1 MVRSGLMLPSDEVK
15 KGIDRAPH
23 RTLFKAMGYTD
34 QELDQPLVAVVSSAN
49 EIIPGHIH
57 LDKVVDAVKAGVRM
71 GGGTPVEFSVI
82 GICDGIAMGHS
93 GMRYSLASREVIAAS
108 IELEVMAHCFD
119 AVVLVPNC
127 DKIVPGMLMAA
138 ARLNLPAVC
147 VSGGPMMAGRHRG
160 RDVDFITVME
170 AQGAVRAGRMDVQ
183 ELNELE
189 NEACPGCGSCAGLF
203 TANSMNCLTEAIGMG
218 LPGNGTIMATH
229 AGRLRLAKQA
239 GKRAV
244 ELIGKGPLPRDII
257 NPASLRNALA
267 VDMAIGGSSNTVLHL
282 MAIANEAG
290 CEMSVE
296 EVQEVCDATPN
307 LVRISPAGGG
317 RHHMQD
323 LNEAGGIPAVM
334 GELSALGLLDG
345 EVPCVAAGRMGD
357 VFEGR
362 RSLNRE
368 VIRPADDPYMPTGG
382 LAFLFGNLAPE
393 GGIVKQSAVPEN
405 LLRFRG
411 KAIAFDV
418 EEDAVEAMRE
428 GRIKAGDVVVIR
440 YEGPRGGPGMREM
453 LNPTATLA
461 GMGLS
466 DKVVLLT
473 DGRFSGGTRGAA
485 VGHISPEA
493 AQGGAIALVRDGDE
507 IELDIPARRIELLV
521 SPAELEERR
530 KSWTPPPP
538 RIKSGFMAVYARMV
552 SSASRGAIF
561 LLE

>member
-1 MVRSGLMLPSDEVK
+1 MLPSDEVK